1 VTAGAVGANLGGVA
15 LFALPGLALAEL
27 CAPLAR
33 LPLRRRLGYAFL
45 LGVVAVAG
53 ALFAASHLFGVPLR
67 RPAIIAAVLAPVA
80 LGLGAG
86 IARRRRRGRQQRDLA
101 RPSPR
106 PAPAPRGRR
115 RRPWRLAATLT
126 IVAVCLGTLASAL
139 SLPLADW
146 DGRLTWSA
154 HAAYMR
160 HEGTVDTRVLRD
172 AHWFAVNPRYPP
184 LLPLAQVVVQE
195 TFGAGED
202 EQLFRAL
209 YVGFL
214 ASLLMVI
221 YDGASRAA
229 GAAAATLATLCAALI
244 PFLSHGAAGATSAYS
259 DLPLAAFYGAA
270 LVLLLMA
277 PRSPASGLAAGLL
290 LAGMVWTKSEGQLLA
305 IVALL
310 LAAVRLLASVRHVS
324 SMRPAASVRPPA
336 SRLPL
341 SSPRGRAISW
351 RLLGWF
357 AAAAL
362 PALAA
367 VALLASWRAGIPDRF
382 TSDYFSGLRLSAL
395 LQGAAARLPEIVSG
409 VLRQTWRWPDWLGFW
424 VVFAA
429 VLLAGRRALARRLAG
444 SLLLAGLAPAA
455 IAWAAYAVATIGLG
469 ELIPETWSRFL
480 LQGLAPLTIVFA
492 CALCDVMRQLLPP
505 AELVASAAAVAPGA
519 GAAAGP
525 GDDAQWVMGLVVPTL
540 LTGFF
545 GPRQR

>member
-1 VTAGAVGANLGGVA
+1 MAPIDGAAERSGTPGAGPVTAGAVGANLGGVA

-27 CAPLAR
+27 FSPLAR
-33 LPLRRRLGYAFL
+33 LPLRHRLAYAYL

-53 ALFAASHLFGVPLR
+53 ALFAASHLFGAPLR
-67 RPAIIAAVLAPVA
+67 RPAIAAAVLAPVA
-80 LGLGAG
+80 LGVGAR
-86 IARRRRRGRQQRDLA
+86 IARRRRGRQQRDLA
-101 RPSPR
+101 RPSPQPG
-106 PAPAPRGRR
+106 PATRDRR
-115 RRPWRLAATLT
+115 RRPWRRWRLAAALT
-126 IVAVCLGTLASAL
+126 ILAVCLGTLASAL
-139 SLPLADW
+139 SLPLGDW

-160 HEGTVDTRVLRD
+160 HEGTVDTQVLRD

-184 LLPLAQVVVQE
+184 LLPLAQAAVQE
-195 TFGAGED
+195 AFGAGED

-214 ASLLMVI
+214 ACVLMVI
-221 YDGASRAA
+221 HDGARRAA
-229 GAAAATLATLCAALI
+229 GTAAAALATLCAALM

-290 LAGMVWTKSEGQLLA
+290 LAGMVWTKTEGLLLA
-305 IVALL
+305 IAALL
-310 LAAVRLLASVRHVS
+310 LAAVRLLASVR
-324 SMRPAASVRPPA
+324 RLASR
-336 SRLPL
+336 SRLPP
-341 SSPRGRAISW
+341 PRGRAFSR

-382 TSDYFSGLRLSAL
+382 TSDYFAGLRLSAL
-395 LQGAAARLPEIVSG
+395 LQGAAARLPQIVPG

-424 VVFAA
+424 VVFAL

-455 IAWAAYAVATIGLG
+455 LVWAAYSVATIGLG

-480 LQGLAPLTIVFA
+480 LQGLAPLTIAFA
-492 CALCDVMRQLLPP
+492 CALGHVLRQLRPP
-505 AELVASAAAVAPGA
+505 ADPVSPSGELIRSAGRRSDRAAP
-519 GAAAGP
+519 
-525 GDDAQWVMGLVVPTL
+525 L
-540 LTGFF
+540 
-545 GPRQR
+545 